1 MELKIDK
8 NFINNRDTEKFSWRK
23 ALTLLA
29 FIIICAYAFY
39 FIPFGVVL
47 DIPKTLGAIVIVIV
61 SFYFG
66 KRAFTG
72 VSEAVGNFVKSKT
85 KT

>member
-8 NFINNRDTEKFSWRK
+8 NFINNRDTNEFSWRK
-23 ALTLLA
+23 AWCIIAALT
-29 FIIICAYAFY
+29 FVGYAWFLV
-39 FIPFGVVL
+39 PFGIVI
-47 DIPKTLGAIVIVIV
+47 DIPIVIGGIV
-61 SFYFG
+61 GGIILSYFG